1 MTSTHNTSLDLIRE
15 LLAEIGNP
23 LDGGIDPAVATLQEI
38 GLDSLSI
45 LELLMLIDEHT
56 GVEVGT
62 EQIGTD
68 TTLLG
73 LAALIDQQSAG

>member
-1 MTSTHNTSLDLIRE
+1 MTSTHNASLDLIRE
-15 LLAEIGNP
+15 ILAEIGSP
-23 LDGGIDPAVATLQEI
+23 LDGTIDPAVATLQEI

-45 LELLMLIDEHT
+45 LEVLMLIDERS
-56 GVEVGT
+56 GVEIST

-68 TTLLG
+68 TTLVG